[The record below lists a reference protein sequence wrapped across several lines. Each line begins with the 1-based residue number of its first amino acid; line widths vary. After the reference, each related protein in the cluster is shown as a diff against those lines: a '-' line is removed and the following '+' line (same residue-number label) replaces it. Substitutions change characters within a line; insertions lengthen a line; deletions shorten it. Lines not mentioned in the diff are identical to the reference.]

1 MKKKVSTLVDE
12 ALYRRVRLESARR
25 GRQIN
30 EIMGAALER
39 YLDDEGVPTGDGGVV
54 AQSWGALAVDPR
66 VVHGVMEEEDGLF
79 DA

>member
-1 MKKKVSTLVDE
+1 
-12 ALYRRVRLESARR
+12 
-25 GRQIN
+25 
-30 EIMGAALER
+30 MGAALER